1 MFYVGSLTCLADDFP
16 IAQTIEQDS
25 ISNTPSLDLHVI
37 MEHSL
42 SVTNYYRLA
51 SMRKFH
57 LSNIGRRMPRK
68 NNDHVS
74 HYSEET
80 NVETNAG
87 LVMRIYR
94 IVPHIHSA
102 VSSTLYMYKK
112 SAIDILLV
120 SNRISVFCVYKKLM
134 RKRFT

>member
-1 MFYVGSLTCLADDFP
+1 
-16 IAQTIEQDS
+16 
-25 ISNTPSLDLHVI
+25 
-37 MEHSL
+37 
-42 SVTNYYRLA
+42 
-51 SMRKFH
+51 
-57 LSNIGRRMPRK
+57 MPRK

-102 VSSTLYMYKK
+102 VFSTLYMCKK
-112 SAIDILLV
+112 SAIEIFLAVQVNQELFIRMF
-120 SNRISVFCVYKKLM
+120 SSFISLTFQSFFHIMGFYFVFFMFFEVLFLD
-134 RKRFT
+134 RFARTREIIK

>member
-1 MFYVGSLTCLADDFP
+1 
-16 IAQTIEQDS
+16 
-25 ISNTPSLDLHVI
+25 
-37 MEHSL
+37 
-42 SVTNYYRLA
+42 
-51 SMRKFH
+51 
-57 LSNIGRRMPRK
+57 MPRK

-102 VSSTLYMYKK
+102 LFSALYM
-112 SAIDILLV
+112 
-120 SNRISVFCVYKKLM
+120 
-134 RKRFT
+134 

>member
-1 MFYVGSLTCLADDFP
+1 
-16 IAQTIEQDS
+16 
-25 ISNTPSLDLHVI
+25 
-37 MEHSL
+37 
-42 SVTNYYRLA
+42 
-51 SMRKFH
+51 
-57 LSNIGRRMPRK
+57 MPRK

-102 VSSTLYMYKK
+102 VFPTLYMYKK

>member
-1 MFYVGSLTCLADDFP
+1 
-16 IAQTIEQDS
+16 
-25 ISNTPSLDLHVI
+25 
-37 MEHSL
+37 
-42 SVTNYYRLA
+42 
-51 SMRKFH
+51 
-57 LSNIGRRMPRK
+57 MPRK

-87 LVMRIYR
+87 LVMSIYR

-102 VSSTLYMYKK
+102 FFSTLYMYKK

-134 RKRFT
+134 RKTVYITKIKRKSAPHILFDNNT

>member
-1 MFYVGSLTCLADDFP
+1 
-16 IAQTIEQDS
+16 
-25 ISNTPSLDLHVI
+25 
-37 MEHSL
+37 
-42 SVTNYYRLA
+42 
-51 SMRKFH
+51 
-57 LSNIGRRMPRK
+57 MPRK

-102 VSSTLYMYKK
+102 VFSTLYMYKK

-134 RKRFT
+134 RKTVYITKIKRKSAPHILFDNNT